1 MSRIPAKGFLK
12 QILLPPL
19 ALAGIDLVAG
29 VVLYGHT
36 SNLWLF
42 KNTHN
47 WASVAATLAFT
58 EGILCIIIGA
68 VTGWGGRMDG
78 QKTIIAQESGEAEV
92 DVKKYVEERE
102 RNMGWGFRL
111 IANGAILILLTMVI
125 GLAS

>member
-1 MSRIPAKGFLK
+1 M
-12 QILLPPL
+12 
-19 ALAGIDLVAG
+19 
-29 VVLYGHT
+29 
-36 SNLWLF
+36 
-42 KNTHN
+42 
-47 WASVAATLAFT
+47 AFT

-92 DVKKYVEERE
+92 DVKKYVEDRE